1 MTDLSKGGN
10 AMLRIAICDDQEID
24 RAAACRGVEAY
35 LAAHP
40 GFSGQVDVFSY
51 PAALL
56 DALEAGATWDVALL
70 DVYMPGQLG
79 TQLAQELRRRLPKLS
94 LLFLTTSLDHAIEAF
109 ALGAAH
115 YLVKPFTQELLDNAL
130 DRAIAPYL
138 GQEDKRLP
146 LQMENGATYAVPLED
161 LIYIESAGHR
171 QTVHTVRG
179 DFDERQQTLSALHA
193 QLELLSPEQFIAP
206 YRGYI
211 VNQSFIRTI
220 TAQGILLHSGVK
232 IPLKEGDFR
241 KTKSAYFQWAFGK
254 EWER

>member
-1 MTDLSKGGN
+1 
-10 AMLRIAICDDQEID
+10 MLHIAICDDQDQD

-40 GFSGQVDVFSY
+40 GLNGQVEVFSY

-70 DVYMPGQLG
+70 DVYMPGELG
-79 TQLAQELRRRLPKLS
+79 TQLAQELRRQLPKLTF
-94 LLFLTTSLDHAIEAF
+94 LFLTTSPDHAVEAF

-115 YLVKPFTQELLDNAL
+115 YLVKPFTQELLDDAL
-130 DRAIAPYL
+130 DRAIAPHL
-138 GQEDKRLP
+138 GRVGKAL
-146 LQMENGATYAVPLED
+146 LLHLENGMTRSVPLGE
-161 LIYIESAGHR
+161 ITYIESASHR
-171 QTVHTVRG
+171 QAVHTVKG
-179 DFDERQQTLSALHA
+179 DFDERQQTLSALYE

-220 TAQGILLHSGVK
+220 TAQGITLHSGVK

-241 KTKSAYFQWAFGK
+241 KTKHAYFQWAFGRDDK
-254 EWER
+254 E